1 MARLTKEQKA
11 KLKEEAEKRQAE
23 LARKKE
29 IHDEI
34 LSVIIIA
41 IGVFLAVSLHT
52 VSTGAVG
59 KFVQQLLFGLFG
71 RMGYVLPYYLII
83 YGILN
88 FAQKTSYISWRSVLF
103 CSILFILI
111 STINATV
118 FFPVLREISFEPLK
132 AAFLEGKANGGAV
145 GLTVYTLL
153 SRFVGKIGIY
163 IICAAGILICLVFI
177 INTPIS
183 AMFDKIRIKA
193 QARRAAAAEA
203 MASFEA
209 EGEQIGFNEIQS
221 EIEQKAKLDEI
232 RSIEAAKEA
241 VDTDR
246 ASADDTMK
254 LPSLNLFGNKNEPEQ
269 GAFDDGSSFGED
281 QSGDSGRLEELSD
294 QTSDIEPEI
303 VYDTSDNKQNIL
315 SMVTDEGLFASG
327 PSEKIPGYGLDG
339 AEAVSSGRGLDD
351 DDADISAPASA
362 DRNEQGSKLFPDEG
376 YSVRREG
383 AAYRFPPLKLLN
395 KPKSAG
401 KSSVSDLTAQAELL
415 EEALSSFGVNAS
427 VIDVTRGPS
436 VTRFEVQP
444 APGVKVSS
452 ISKLH
457 DDIMLH
463 LRAKSLRIEAPIPGK
478 AAVGIEVSNEAISM
492 VSLREI
498 LESDE
503 FSSAK
508 SRISMGIGK
517 NIAGTPIVVDLK
529 EMPHL
534 LIAGSTGSGKSV
546 CINSII
552 MSFIYKAKPEEVKLI
567 LIDPKVVE
575 LSVYNG
581 IPHLLIPVVTEP
593 GKAAAAL
600 GWAVT
605 EMDERYRKFERQN
618 VRDISSYNET
628 VLADGEGEKSLP
640 QIVIIIDEMADLM
653 AAAQNQIESYINRLA
668 AKARAAG
675 IHLIFA
681 TQHPSVNV
689 ISGTIKANFPSRI
702 ALSVS
707 SLMDSRVIL
716 DEPGAENLLGKG
728 DMLYSPQSLPKPMR
742 VQGCFV
748 SDDEIG
754 KVIEFVKKN
763 SGLAKYSDSVSEALS
778 KTGVSANRDGEDDE
792 LFGEAAEF
800 VASAGQASVSSLQR
814 RFRIGYNRAARL
826 IDDMEAKGIVGPA
839 DGSHP
844 RKVLISAAEL
854 ESNEDIS

>member
-11 KLKEEAEKRQAE
+11 KIKEEAEKKQAE

-34 LSVIIIA
+34 LSVVIIA
-41 IGVFLAVSLHT
+41 IGVFLALSLHT
-52 VSTGAVG
+52 TSTGAVG
-59 KFVQQLLFGLFG
+59 GFVQQLLFGLFG
-71 RMGYVLPYYLII
+71 KVGYALPYYLIV

-103 CSILFILI
+103 YAILFFLI
-111 STINATV
+111 ATV
-118 FFPVLREISFEPLK
+118 SASFYPALADMKLDTVK
-132 AAFLEGKANGGAV
+132 AAFAEGKLGGGVV
-145 GLTVYTLL
+145 GLIVYSLF
-153 SRFVGKIGIY
+153 SRFVGKTGIY
-163 IICAAGILICLVFI
+163 IICAAGMLICLVFI

-193 QARRAAAAEA
+193 QARKAAAAEA
-203 MASFEA
+203 MAGFE
-209 EGEQIGFNEIQS
+209 EDDEQIKLSEIQK
-221 EIEQKAKLDEI
+221 EIEQKAKLDEVH
-232 RSIEAAKEA
+232 SIEATKSVA
-241 VDTDR
+241 
-246 ASADDTMK
+246 ADEENIKDSSDAHETMELPK
-254 LPSLNLFGNKNEPEQ
+254 LKLFGDKASDSEPE
-269 GAFDDGSSFGED
+269 AEA
-281 QSGDSGRLEELSD
+281 
-294 QTSDIEPEI
+294 EPEEYVPEEPSI

-315 SMVTDEGLFASG
+315 SMVTDDSLFGDKEEAK
-327 PSEKIPGYGLDG
+327 PQGYGLGGDMPETAG
-339 AEAVSSGRGLDD
+339 KGIADAAE
-351 DDADISAPASA
+351 PA
-362 DRNEQGSKLFPDEG
+362 QLFPDEN
-376 YSVRREG
+376 YNVHKEG
-383 AAYRFPPLKLLN
+383 SRYRLPPLSLLN
-395 KPKSAG
+395 RV
-401 KSSVSDLTAQAELL
+401 KSSDKSSAADLNAQAVLL

-427 VIDVTRGPS
+427 VIDVTQGPS
-436 VTRFEVQP
+436 VTRFELQP

-478 AAVGIEVSNEAISM
+478 AAVGIEVSNGTVGT

-498 LESDE
+498 LESKE
-503 FSSAK
+503 FASAK
-508 SRISMGIGK
+508 SKISMGIGK

-552 MSFIYKAKPEEVKLI
+552 MSFLYKASPEEVKLI

-593 GKAAAAL
+593 SKAAAAL

-605 EMDERYRKFERQN
+605 EMDERYRKFEREN
-618 VRDISSYNET
+618 VRDLSSYNET
-628 VLADGEGEKSLP
+628 VVANAEKEKVLP

-653 AAAQNQIESYINRLA
+653 AAAQNQIETYINRLA

-689 ISGTIKANFPSRI
+689 ISGTIKANFPSRM
-702 ALSVS
+702 ALAVS

-748 SDDEIG
+748 SDGEIE

-763 SGLAKYSDSVSEALS
+763 SGVAQYSDSVSDALA
-778 KTGVSANRDGEDDE
+778 KTGVSKSGDGDGDDE
-792 LFGEAAEF
+792 LFDEAVEF

-826 IDDMEAKGIVGPA
+826 IDDMEARGIVGQA

-844 RKVLISAAEL
+844 RKVLISL
-854 ESNEDIS
+854 EEAGGNEDIS